1 MSGEKMTF
9 WKKAQKNMSVITD
22 VELADMRG
30 QLAAISKAQAV
41 IEFGLDGTVLTAN
54 ENFLFALE
62 YSLQEIVGQRHSIFV
77 EPSYRTS
84 HEYQEFWKKLGR
96 GEYDA
101 GQYKRIAKSG
111 KEVWIQASYNP
122 IFDSAGKPFKV
133 VKYATDV
140 TAQKLQAAD
149 YEGQLKAISKSQAI
163 IEFSLD
169 GLVLGANDNFLSV
182 LGYSLVEI
190 KGKHHKMFVQPSE
203 RDTMEYRL
211 FWEKLGR
218 GEYDAGQYK
227 RVGKGGKEVWI
238 QASYNPIFDMNGRPY
253 KVVKYA
259 TDTTNQVNATIAMQ
273 AAVEQTQE
281 VSDAAQNG
289 DLTRRVPLE
298 GKTGLVHSLCSG
310 VNALLG
316 AMSEVVIKIKDS
328 TEAIHT
334 ASSEI
339 AQGNTDLSQRT
350 EEQAASLEET
360 AASMEELTSTV
371 KQNAANAAQANTL
384 AHSASEVAAQGGAVV
399 SQVVTTMDAISG
411 SSKKIADIIG
421 VIDGIAF
428 QTNILALNAAVEA
441 ARAGEQ
447 GRGFA
452 VVATEVRSLAQ
463 RSAAA
468 AKEIKDL
475 IGDSVSKV
483 QAGTKLVGA
492 AGQQMQ
498 DVVVAVKRVTDI
510 MSEISSA
517 SREQSTGIEQV
528 NQAIAQMDQVTQQ
541 NAALVEEAAAAA
553 QSMSEKAGELAA
565 VVAAYQ
571 VLGEM
576 HSGNPART
584 LSGPTLVNT
593 APRSP
598 KREVSGR
605 VEKPSRP
612 KSIPQPVQKVA
623 SPVATATGSNDDW
636 AEF

>member
-1 MSGEKMTF
+1 MTF